1 MKKIML
7 VLVAVAFLFA
17 IGCGD
22 SGEKLWTKACDH
34 SIELMKKSDAM
45 KDVPKAELDKVLE
58 GAQKECVAD
67 YKKVGGK
74 EADEAAKCILK
85 IEKFDE
91 KKFADCA
98 PKKKDEKKEEKKD
111 EKK

>member
-1 MKKIML
+1 MKKMMM
-7 VLVAVAFLFA
+7 VFVAVAFLFA

-34 SIELMKKSDAM
+34 SIELMKTTDGM
-45 KDVPKAELDKVLE
+45 KDMPKDQLDKVLE
-58 GAQKECVAD
+58 GAQKECLEGF
-67 YKKVGGK
+67 KKVGGT
-74 EADEAAKCILK
+74 EADDAAKCMLK
-85 IEKFDE
+85 IDKFDA

-98 PKKKDEKKEEKKD
+98 PKKKDEKKD